1 MRMLGILLSIVA
13 AFGAICAEGKPAVTV
28 MAAASLSESFKEI
41 GVLYEAKYGK
51 ASFSFGASN
60 KLRAQLENGA
70 RADVFASANRKEM
83 DAAVKAG
90 LIDAPSV
97 RIFARNKL
105 AILAPKGNP
114 GGVKSPGDLAKPG
127 LKVVVAAEAV
137 PVGKYT
143 LEMLEKLAANPA
155 RGATFKD
162 KVLANVVSRE
172 ENVKS
177 VVTKVRLGEVDAG
190 VAYVSDIS
198 GDAQK
203 ELVLIEVPDDSNV
216 IAEYPL
222 APLLK
227 ALNAE
232 GAAAFIKIVLSDE
245 GQAILAKRGFIAV
258 AGK

>member
-1 MRMLGILLSIVA
+1 MRILGILLSVVVA
-13 AFGAICAEGKPAVTV
+13 CGAFCGEAKPAVTV

-41 GVLYEAKYGK
+41 GVLYEAKHGK

-60 KLRAQLENGA
+60 TMRAQMEQGA

-90 LIDAPSV
+90 LVDAASV
-97 RIFARNKL
+97 KIFVRNKL
-105 AILAPKGNP
+105 AILVPKGNP
-114 GGVKSPGDLAKPG
+114 GAVKSPNDLAKPG
-127 LKVVVAAEAV
+127 LKIVVAAEAV

-143 LEMLEKLAANPA
+143 LEMLEKLGADPA

-162 KVLANVVSRE
+162 RVLANVVSRE

-177 VVTKVRLGEVDAG
+177 VVTKVRLGEADAG
-190 VAYVSDIS
+190 IAYVSDIS

-203 ELVLIEVPDDSNV
+203 ELALIEVPDESNV

-222 APLLK
+222 APLVK
-227 ALNAE
+227 TLNAD

-245 GQAILAKRGFIAV
+245 GQAILAKRGFITV